1 MGANVR
7 ERLDDHVSGADC
19 WRRADVRVAG
29 RAVDELAMLA
39 VLDDAEVVDAMPG
52 TDLRGWNL

>member
-1 MGANVR
+1 
-7 ERLDDHVSGADC
+7 
-19 WRRADVRVAG
+19 
-29 RAVDELAMLA
+29 VDELAMLA